1 MNEARLVL
9 RAQPLVK
16 QMAWSQGVA
25 RVLIGTSMFVAPT
38 PVVGSWTG
46 AADAAAVHLPM
57 RALGLRDAVIG
68 IGTLWS
74 LRRGQP
80 VRHWFT
86 LGVAIELIDASVTV
100 NKRYRLGNTGHPD
113 AWELLTAA
121 GLVGGVIVAAAL
133 RD

>member
-1 MNEARLVL
+1 MDEVRLVR

-16 QMAWSQGVA
+16 QMAWSQGLA
-25 RVLIGTSMFVAPT
+25 RVLIGTSMFAAPALVA
-38 PVVGSWTG
+38 GSWTG
-46 AADAAAVHLPM
+46 EADTATVRLPM

-74 LRRGQP
+74 LRRRQP
-80 VRHWFT
+80 VRHWFV
-86 LGVAIELIDASVTV
+86 LGVAVELVDASVTL
-100 NKRYRLGNTGHPD
+100 NKRRRLGATGHPD

-121 GLVGGVIVAAAL
+121 GLAGGVIVAAAL